1 MKDPFTMYKLF
12 RKECLF
18 GLEFSADRFDFDIE
32 LVIKLINKRYF
43 PLEIPVNYISRS
55 FKEGKKVS
63 IWKDP
68 PTWIRAILRY
78 RIFRDGM
85 LLEKTKNKFTYLNQK

>member
-1 MKDPFTMYKLF
+1 MYKIF

-43 PLEIPVNYISRS
+43 PVEIPVNYISRS
-55 FKEGKKVS
+55 FGEGKKVS
-63 IWKDP
+63 IWRDP
-68 PTWIRAILRY
+68 PTWIRAIFRY
-78 RIFRDGM
+78 RIRRVGM
-85 LLEKTKNKFTYLNQK
+85 LLENTKNKVTFLE